1 MGVGGAQV
9 VFTNHKKERKG
20 LTTPSAMFTLSRL
33 CAFSISCQRGF
44 LPAAEHWARLV
55 KRASNYSQHAR
66 SGCARKRYRGGGERE
81 NKEIGKKERRKIN
94 RIICISKHKKGTD
107 TKSKNL
113 SI

>member
-1 MGVGGAQV
+1 MMANYGHKSVVHNLVLESWQGCQLICERGGGGVEGAQA

-55 KRASNYSQHAR
+55 KRASNYSKHAQR
-66 SGCARKRYRGGGERE
+66 MCAQEIQRRRGKRE
-81 NKEIGKKERRKIN
+81 
-94 RIICISKHKKGTD
+94 
-107 TKSKNL
+107 
-113 SI
+113 